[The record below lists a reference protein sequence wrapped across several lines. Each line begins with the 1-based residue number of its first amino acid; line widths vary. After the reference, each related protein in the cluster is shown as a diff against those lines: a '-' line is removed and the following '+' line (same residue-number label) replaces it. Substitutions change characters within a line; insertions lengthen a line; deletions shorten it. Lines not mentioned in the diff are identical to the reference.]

1 MALRRTKGS
10 KDEEEEAAAVA
21 ELKRVDV
28 DSDQEEYCQ
37 YS

>member
-10 KDEEEEAAAVA
+10 KDEEEAAAA

>member
-10 KDEEEEAAAVA
+10 KDEEEAAAVA